1 LADKKEIK
9 QKGIVVYY
17 IGLLGLGTVGRG
29 TFEILSDPAG
39 RNPLLSEM
47 IVKKVGV
54 RSIEK
59 HRALQLNPQVL
70 TQDLDSIV
78 NDPEI
83 SIVVELLGGL
93 EPARSLILKAIKAGK
108 HVVTANKA
116 VIARYREE
124 IYAAAQEK
132 GVYVLIEGAV
142 GGGIP
147 IIKPLKQSLG
157 SNRIQSIIGIV
168 NGTTNYILTQMSENG
183 ADFADVLSKAQQL
196 GYAEANPSSDVDGLD
211 AADKI
216 SILASL
222 GFGGHIKREDVYGE
236 GIRNITATD
245 INYARRLG
253 YVIKL
258 LAIARGNAG
267 EDSDRLE
274 LRVHPTLV
282 PQSHPL
288 ASINGVNNAILVEGD
303 PLGQVMFYGPGAGS
317 GPTASA
323 VVSDI
328 MNIVAILKSH
338 GSGATLD
345 PLLSRTH
352 QHYCQITPIEE
363 IESSFYT
370 RLITLDRPGA
380 IGQIGTC
387 FGENNVSLQSLVQI
401 GLEAGQAELVV
412 VSHNV
417 KEQFFRQ
424 ALESIKQLEAIKSI
438 PSVIRVLE

>member
-1 LADKKEIK
+1 
-9 QKGIVVYY
+9 
-17 IGLLGLGTVGRG
+17 
-29 TFEILSDPAG
+29 
-39 RNPLLSEM
+39 
-47 IVKKVGV
+47 
-54 RSIEK
+54 
-59 HRALQLNPQVL
+59 
-70 TQDLDSIV
+70 
-78 NDPEI
+78 
-83 SIVVELLGGL
+83 
-93 EPARSLILKAIKAGK
+93 
-108 HVVTANKA
+108 
-116 VIARYREE
+116 
-124 IYAAAQEK
+124 
-132 GVYVLIEGAV
+132 
-142 GGGIP
+142 
-147 IIKPLKQSLG
+147 
-157 SNRIQSIIGIV
+157 
-168 NGTTNYILTQMSENG
+168 
-183 ADFADVLSKAQQL
+183 
-196 GYAEANPSSDVDGLD
+196 
-211 AADKI
+211 
-216 SILASL
+216 
-222 GFGGHIKREDVYGE
+222 
-236 GIRNITATD
+236 
-245 INYARRLG
+245 
-253 YVIKL
+253 L

-328 MNIVAILKSH
+328 MNIVAILKSY

-363 IESSFYT
+363 IKSSFYT

-387 FGENNVSLQSLVQI
+387 FGENNVSLQSLVQN

>member
-1 LADKKEIK
+1 M
-9 QKGIVVYY
+9 YY
-17 IGLLGLGTVGRG
+17 IGLLGLGTVATG
-29 TFEILSDPAG
+29 TLEILSDPSG
-39 RNPLLSEM
+39 RNPLISEM
-47 IVKKVGV
+47 IVKKIGV
-54 RSIEK
+54 RSLEK
-59 HRALQLNPQVL
+59 TRTIQLSQELL

-78 NDPEI
+78 IDPQI
-83 SIVVELLGGL
+83 DIVVELLGGL
-93 EPARSLILKAIKAGK
+93 EPARSLILKAINAGK

-124 IYAAAQEK
+124 IYAAAQAK

-168 NGTTNYILTQMSENG
+168 NGTTNYILSQMSDFG
-183 ADFADVLSKAQQL
+183 ADFSEVLARAQQL
-196 GYAEANPSSDVDGLD
+196 GYAEADPSSDVDGLD

-216 SILASL
+216 AILASL
-222 GFGGHIKREDVYGE
+222 SFGGHIKREDVYSE
-236 GIRNITATD
+236 GISNITATD
-245 INYARRLG
+245 IDYARRLG
-253 YVIKL
+253 YTIKL

-267 EDSDRLE
+267 EDSDHLE

-288 ASINGVNNAILVEGD
+288 ASIHGVNNAVLVEGD
-303 PLGQVMFYGPGAGS
+303 PLGRVMFYGPGAGS

-338 GSGATLD
+338 GTGATLD
-345 PLLSRTH
+345 PLLSRAH

-363 IESSFYT
+363 IKSSFYT

-387 FGENNVSLQSLVQI
+387 FGEQNVSLQSLVQI
-401 GLEAGQAELVV
+401 GLKAGQAELVI
-412 VSHNV
+412 VSHDV
-417 KEQFFRQ
+417 KEGLFRR
-424 ALESIKQLEAIKSI
+424 ALESVRQLEAIKDI
-438 PSVIRVLE
+438 PSVIRVLA

>member
-1 LADKKEIK
+1 
-9 QKGIVVYY
+9 VYY
-17 IGLLGLGTVGRG
+17 IGILGLGTVGTG
-29 TFEILSDPAG
+29 AVDILSHPAG
-39 RNPLLSEM
+39 RNPLVSEM
-47 IVKKVGV
+47 IIKRIGV
-54 RSIEK
+54 RSLDK
-59 HRALQLNPQVL
+59 HRSTPLSEDVL

-93 EPARSLILKAIKAGK
+93 EPARSLILKAINSGK

-116 VIARYREE
+116 VIARYWEE

-168 NGTTNYILTQMSENG
+168 NGTTNYILSQMSDFG
-183 ADFADVLSKAQQL
+183 ADFAEVLAKAQEL
-196 GYAEANPSSDVDGLD
+196 GYAEADPTADVDGLD

-222 GFGGHIKREDVYGE
+222 GFGGHINREDVYSE
-236 GIRNITATD
+236 GIRKISSAD
-245 INYARRLG
+245 IDYARRLG
-253 YVIKL
+253 FVIKL

-267 EDSDRLE
+267 EDSDQIE
-274 LRVHPTLV
+274 VRVQPMLV
-282 PQSHPL
+282 SQSHPL
-288 ASINGVNNAILVEGD
+288 ASIHGVNNAIMVEGD

-328 MNIVAILKSH
+328 MNIVAILKSS
-338 GSGATLD
+338 GSGAALD

-352 QHYCQITPIEE
+352 QHYCRITPIEE
-363 IESSFYT
+363 ITSSFYT
-370 RLITLDRPGA
+370 RLISSDLPGV

-387 FGENNVSLQSLVQI
+387 FGQQNVSLQSLVQI
-401 GLEAGQAELVV
+401 GLQEGDAEIVV
-412 VSHNV
+412 VTHNV
-417 KEQFFRQ
+417 QEKLFRQ
-424 ALESIKQLEAIKSI
+424 ALDSIRSLEAIKDI
-438 PSVIRVLE
+438 PSVLRVL